1 MVTTTE
7 SEKYKSKRIEKK
19 FQISYNWTVKVAIKA
34 KMRLA

>member
-7 SEKYKSKRIEKK
+7 SEKYKSKLIEKN
-19 FQISYNWTVKVAIKA
+19 FQISCNWTAKVAIKA